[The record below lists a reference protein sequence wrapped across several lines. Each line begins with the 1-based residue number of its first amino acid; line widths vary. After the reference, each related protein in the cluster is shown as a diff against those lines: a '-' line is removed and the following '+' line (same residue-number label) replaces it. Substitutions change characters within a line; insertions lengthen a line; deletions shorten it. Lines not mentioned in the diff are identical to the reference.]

1 MSKNSSEENK
11 ALEEFEKI
19 LKDRA
24 KGRDIVSELM
34 EDAKRLRKEKQRK
47 YLRAAAFISLGL
59 LLLFLSLPVLLERI
73 TLSPL
78 NYTETF
84 VLLTLAGALSF
95 GYGFYKM
102 GVS

>member
-1 MSKNSSEENK
+1 MSENNSEVDK
-11 ALEEFEKI
+11 ALEEFERI

-24 KGRDIVSELM
+24 EGRDIISELM
-34 EDAKRLRKEKQRK
+34 EDAEKLRKERQKR

-73 TLSPL
+73 ALSPL
-78 NYTETF
+78 NYAETF